1 MDLAYELHDLVRTLD
16 RWAER
21 MLRPAGL
28 SYSRYVALVIVC
40 EHPGLTG
47 RDLARG
53 LGVSEAAASG
63 LVKALLRD
71 ELVENV
77 AGEGAG
83 NVRRLRAT
91 EAGRATQQR
100 CAELLGDSLDRNAR
114 AIGIDPAQLALT
126 VRALHD
132 EVRTTRTDSS
142 SEDPS

>member
-21 MLRPAGL
+21 MLKPEGL

-53 LGVSEAAASG
+53 LGVSEPAASG
-63 LVKALLRD
+63 LVRAMLRD
-71 ELVENV
+71 GLVENF
-77 AGEGAG
+77 APEGAG
-83 NVRRLRAT
+83 NIRRLRAT
-91 EAGRATQQR
+91 DAGHALQKR

-114 AIGIDPAQLALT
+114 TIGIDPLHLAGVIRT
-126 VRALHD
+126 LHD
-132 EVRTTRTDSS
+132 EVRLVRAATA
-142 SEDPS
+142 EEPS